1 MTDRDREV
9 ARRGR
14 IAALV
19 IAAGGLLALVAP
31 VVPSWLGV
39 GQRYEMLMYLIALV
53 AFVWALVETWTIWQ
67 IRRKQ

>member
-1 MTDRDREV
+1 MADRDREI

-39 GQRYEMLMYLIALV
+39 AQRYEMLMYLIALA

-67 IRRKQ
+67 IRRRQ

>member
-1 MTDRDREV
+1 MNERDRKV

-31 VVPSWLGV
+31 AVPSWLGV
-39 GQRYEMLMYLIALV
+39 AQHYEILMYLIALA

-67 IRRKQ
+67 IRRRQ